1 MKTLDVPFG
10 KFWITAN
17 GEPIGFKIE
26 DHTEESLAC
35 VKEANPRYNI
45 EKAYLLRP
53 KLPSHFDELNV
64 RISTDNQARY
74 DYDDNI
80 CDEFFYGGQWLVDDY
95 IVAITIYVDNG
106 YLDQY
111 GDYEADKLPG
121 YIEVPDSFKDLLY
134 FQVVYKK
141 FSDYFTRE
149 EAGFYDD
156 SLWWAM

>member
-1 MKTLDVPFG
+1 MLFR
-10 KFWITAN
+10 
-17 GEPIGFKIE
+17 
-26 DHTEESLAC
+26 S
-35 VKEANPRYNI
+35 
-45 EKAYLLRP
+45 
-53 KLPSHFDELNV
+53 
-64 RISTDNQARY
+64 
-74 DYDDNI
+74 

-95 IVAITIYVDNG
+95 IVAITIYVDNV

-121 YIEVPDSFKDLLY
+121 YIEVPDSFKYLLY

>member
-17 GEPIGFKIE
+17 GEPIDFKIE

-35 VKEANPRYNI
+35 VKEVNPRYNI

-74 DYDDNI
+74 
-80 CDEFFYGGQWLVDDY
+80 
-95 IVAITIYVDNG
+95 
-106 YLDQY
+106 
-111 GDYEADKLPG
+111 DYEADKLPG